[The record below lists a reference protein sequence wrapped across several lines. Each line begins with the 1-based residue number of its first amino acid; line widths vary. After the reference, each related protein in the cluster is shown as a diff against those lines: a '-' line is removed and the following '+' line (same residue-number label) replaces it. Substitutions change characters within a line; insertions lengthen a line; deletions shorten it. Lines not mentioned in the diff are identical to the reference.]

1 MNKFSFFLSIAGAI
15 VSTAFS
21 ADCTWTGL
29 GTAGWADEGNWVDGK
44 VPVAG
49 DTVQV
54 VGETDKITVGDDDI
68 ELASS
73 LAKIQLDGAS
83 SELVIDV
90 TEDANLGCMVQ
101 GAGTIVKKG
110 SGSVI
115 LTSEVSDSG
124 YNTTNGMRIEEGLL
138 SLPQTTEQLLPRG
151 HFTLTHVYV
160 GENGILGL
168 HAAPQKISN
177 NIFQS
182 LEGYGVVT
190 CLTQAAGPY
199 QLRIDGREGR
209 TFHGKITGNVRMY
222 SKGIFNLVGEESDFK
237 GSTILN
243 NKGVCGVYRFGNNG
257 QASSI
262 GKTLDITSREH
273 GGEFIY
279 LGKGETTDKYFY
291 FFDDYASS
299 FGHTINGGENGGLIW
314 AGKLC
319 SNKARTVD
327 WLEQLILS
335 GDNKVPCEIA
345 GEFAEGAN
353 TYSSIT
359 KKGTGTWIFRN
370 NANRKNQGAIFVDN
384 GTLQFESIA
393 EVNEVCSLGLQSKW
407 YINKKSGAAKE
418 SDMVDYAIRLGDGKT
433 QGTIEYIGTERA
445 YCTSRPIAV
454 MGEGKL
460 KIAEGAGELS
470 MSGFMAATSAGGKL
484 TFDVPKGSIINVA
497 DAKDGKGKLSIEKV
511 GEGECVLHNDCTFSG
526 GLTVKE
532 GSLLISN
539 IRYRWYR
546 FTLMEKLEADPK
558 NGDNDSNISL
568 QEFALYDK
576 DGNNLARG
584 TEFVKTYETGSGD
597 KAPTVADFYESL
609 APGMATYDMD
619 GKMYNYYTDRDLDK
633 LFDNKN
639 NNNGWCVAFSKVDYS
654 NPGSWIKFV
663 IRMPENAPDITSYDF
678 NMGVHSS
685 HVRAP
690 QSWMLEGSVD
700 GIKWD
705 ILHEVHPSEYVRESK
720 TWMFDGGAFA
730 QSQKRFGFPIASKP
744 NVDVVDAFKNLNGV
758 GVAQGAT
765 LSSNLDLE
773 IDGLYLNLTSN
784 GTLDGFSLAESG
796 TVYLDSAPTSAVSIP
811 VDFQNV
817 TGIDTATKWNVNING
832 KENMNYAVKF
842 GEDSVKIYSTGTI
855 FVVR

>member
-1 MNKFSFFLSIAGAI
+1 
-15 VSTAFS
+15 
-21 ADCTWTGL
+21 
-29 GTAGWADEGNWVDGK
+29 
-44 VPVAG
+44 
-49 DTVQV
+49 
-54 VGETDKITVGDDDI
+54 
-68 ELASS
+68 
-73 LAKIQLDGAS
+73 
-83 SELVIDV
+83 VIDV

-101 GAGTIVKKG
+101 GTGTIVKKG
-110 SGSVI
+110 AGSVI

-138 SLPQTTEQLLPRG
+138 SLPQTVEQIPPRG
-151 HFTLTHVYV
+151 SFTLTHVYV

-168 HAAPQKISN
+168 HAAPNKTAN

-237 GSTILN
+237 GSTVLN

-262 GKTLDITSREH
+262 GKTLDVTSREN

-327 WLEQLILS
+327 WLEQFILS

-345 GEFAEGAN
+345 GEFAESAN

-384 GTLQFESIA
+384 GTLQFESIG

-407 YINKKSGAAKE
+407 YKHKKSGEAKE
-418 SDMVDYAIRLGDGKT
+418 SDKVDYAIRLGDGKT

-445 YCTSRPIAV
+445 HCTSRPIAV

-460 KIAEGAGELS
+460 KIAEGAGDLS
-470 MSGFMAATSAGGKL
+470 LSGFKSATSAGGKL

-511 GEGECVLHNDCTFSG
+511 GEGECVLRNDCTFSG
-526 GLTVKE
+526 DLRVNG
-532 GSLLISN
+532 GSLVLAST
-539 IRYRWYR
+539 RYRWYR
-546 FTLMEKLEADPK
+546 FTVMEKFDTSTD
-558 NGDNDSNISL
+558 GSNDSNISL

-576 DGNNLARG
+576 DGNNLALG
-584 TEFVKTYETGSGD
+584 TEFVKTYETGSG
-597 KAPTVADFYESL
+597 ARTPTVADFYKSL
-609 APGMATYDMD
+609 APGMATYDM
-619 GKMYNYYTDRDLDK
+619 GGQEYNYYTDRDLDK
-633 LFDNKN
+633 LFNNKN
-639 NNNGWCVAFSKVDYS
+639 NYNGWCVSFTKIDYS
-654 NPGSWIKFV
+654 NKNSWIKFV
-663 IRMPENAPDITSYDF
+663 IRMPNDGADITSYDF
-678 NMGVHSS
+678 NMGVDSS

-690 QSWMLEGSVD
+690 QSWMFEGSVD

-705 ILHEVHPSEYVRESK
+705 VLHEVHPSEYVRAGK
-720 TWMFDGGAFA
+720 TWMFDGGGFTA
-730 QSQKRFGFPIASKP
+730 SQKRTGFPIASKP

-765 LSSNLDLE
+765 LSSKIDLE
-773 IDGLYLNLTSN
+773 IDGLYLDLTSN
-784 GTLDGFSLAESG
+784 GTLDGFALAETG
-796 TVYLDSAPTSAVSIP
+796 TIYLDSKPSSSVLIP

-817 TGIDTATKWNVNING
+817 TGIANATKWSVNING
-832 KENMNYAVKF
+832 IGNGNYGVTFYDNAVR
-842 GEDSVKIYSTGTI
+842 IYSKGTLLI
-855 FVVR
+855 VR

>member
-1 MNKFSFFLSIAGAI
+1 ML
-15 VSTAFS
+15 
-21 ADCTWTGL
+21 
-29 GTAGWADEGNWVDGK
+29 
-44 VPVAG
+44 
-49 DTVQV
+49 Q
-54 VGETDKITVGDDDI
+54 
-68 ELASS
+68 
-73 LAKIQLDGAS
+73 GAS

-110 SGSVI
+110 SSSLI

-124 YNTTNGMRIEEGLL
+124 YYTTNGMRIEEGLL
-138 SLPQTTEQLLPRG
+138 SLPQTVEQIPPRG
-151 HFTLTHVYV
+151 SFILTHVYV

-168 HAAPQKISN
+168 HAAPNKTSN
-177 NIFQS
+177 NIFTS

-243 NKGVCGVYRFGNNG
+243 NNGVCGVYRFGNNG

-262 GKTLDITSREH
+262 GKTIDVTSREN

-279 LGKGETTDKYFY
+279 LGKGETTNKSFIFY
-291 FFDDYASS
+291 DDYASS

-327 WLEQLILS
+327 WLEQFILS

-345 GEFAEGAN
+345 GEFAESAN

-407 YINKKSGAAKE
+407 YKNKKSGAAKE

-470 MSGFMAATSAGGKL
+470 LSGFKSATSTGGKL
-484 TFDVPKGSIINVA
+484 TLDVPKGSIINVA

-511 GEGECVLHNDCTFSG
+511 GEGECVLRNDCTFSG
-526 GLTVKE
+526 DLRVNG
-532 GSLLISN
+532 GSLVLAST
-539 IRYRWYR
+539 RYRWYR
-546 FTLMEKLEADPK
+546 FTVMEKFDANID
-558 NGDNDSNISL
+558 GTNDSNISL

-576 DGNNLARG
+576 DGNNLASG
-584 TEFVKTYETGSGD
+584 TTFVKTYETGSDGGS
-597 KAPTVADFYESL
+597 TVADYYESL
-609 APGMATYDMD
+609 EPGMATYDMD
-619 GKMYNYYTDRDLDK
+619 GQAYKYYTDRDLDK
-633 LFDNKN
+633 LFDNRN
-639 NNNGWCVAFSKVDYS
+639 NNNGWCVSFYKVDYS

-705 ILHEVHPSEYVRESK
+705 VLHEVHPSEYVRESK

-773 IDGLYLNLTSN
+773 IDGLHLNLTSN

-855 FVVR
+855 FVIR